1 MTRVAL
7 CVMGPQPI
15 LAAARLRPAVGATET
30 KLNLIAP
37 GIHEVRLPIPWE
49 EEIVNCFLF
58 SDGSQVD
65 LVDTGIQTDSSV
77 ATILDAIH
85 EVGGP
90 AAKLRRLVIT
100 HIHPDHFGA
109 AGALKAATGAELFIH
124 RLEVPLV
131 HPRYL
136 ELEQLIAE
144 VGQHLRLNGVPEPD
158 VSSLQ
163 NASRAMRAFVQPGEP
178 DVQLDGAETLELGG
192 RRLRVEWTPGHSPG
206 HICLF
211 DLDDRLLFAGDQIL
225 PDISTN
231 IALHPQS
238 TPNPLGEFLES
249 LDRLVA
255 LGPALVLPSHGRP
268 FPDAAGRVQR
278 LKAHHQRRLDQIEA
292 ILGEEPLSGWE
303 VAIRVW
309 GERKDI
315 WDKRMAL
322 QEGLAH
328 LQLLAV
334 QRRVEKLAD
343 SAGVRWRKGRS

>member
-1 MTRVAL
+1 
-7 CVMGPQPI
+7 
-15 LAAARLRPAVGATET
+15 VGATET

-58 SDGSQVD
+58 SDGTQVD
-65 LVDTGIQTDSSV
+65 LIDTGIQTDASV
-77 ATILDAIH
+77 ATMMDAIR

-90 AAKLRRLVIT
+90 HAKLRRLVIT

-109 AGALKAATGAELFIH
+109 AGALKEATGAELFMH
-124 RLEVPLV
+124 RLEVPMV

-144 VGQHLRLNGVPEPD
+144 VGQNLRLNGVPEPD

-163 NASRAMRAFVQPGEP
+163 NASRAMREFVQPGEP

-211 DLDDRLLFAGDQIL
+211 ELDDRLLFAGDQIL

-255 LGPALVLPSHGRP
+255 LGPSLVLPSHGRP
-268 FPDAAGRVQR
+268 FPDAHGRVER
-278 LKAHHQRRLDQIEA
+278 LKAHHQRRLDQIEG
-292 ILGEEPLSGWE
+292 ILGEEPMSGWE
-303 VAIRVW
+303 VALRVW
-309 GERKDI
+309 GERKNI

-334 QRRVEKLAD
+334 ERRVEKLAD
-343 SAGVRWRKGRS
+343 SSGVRWRMGI

>member
-1 MTRVAL
+1 
-7 CVMGPQPI
+7 
-15 LAAARLRPAVGATET
+15 VGATEAAET
-30 KLNLIAP
+30 KLNRIAP
-37 GIHEVRLPIPWE
+37 GIHEVRLPVPWE

-65 LVDTGIQTDSSV
+65 LLDCGIQSDESV
-77 ATILDAIH
+77 ATLLAAIRA
-85 EVGGP
+85 VGGRN
-90 AAKLRRLVIT
+90 ATLRRLVIT

-109 AGALKAATGAELFIH
+109 AGALKEQTGAELFMH
-124 RLEVPLV
+124 RLEVPMV

-144 VGQHLRLNGVPEPD
+144 VGRHLRLNGVPEPD
-158 VSSLQ
+158 ATSLQ
-163 NASRAMRAFVQPGEP
+163 NASRAMREFVRPGEP
-178 DVQLDGAETLELGG
+178 DVQLDGAETIELGG

-211 DLDDRLLFAGDQIL
+211 DLKDRLLFAGDQIL

-249 LDRLVA
+249 LDRLLA
-255 LGPALVLPSHGRP
+255 LKPALVLPSHGRP
-268 FPDAAGRVQR
+268 FENVAGRVER
-278 LKAHHQRRLDQIEA
+278 LHAHHRRRLDQIEA
-292 ILGEEPLSGWE
+292 VLGSEELTGWE
-303 VAIRVW
+303 VAIRIW
-309 GERKDI
+309 GERHDI

-334 QRRVEKLAD
+334 QHRVEKLAD
-343 SAGVRWRKGRS
+343 ATGVRWRKGG

>member
-1 MTRVAL
+1 MGLILIVAA
-7 CVMGPQPI
+7 G
-15 LAAARLRPAVGATET
+15 RLWLAVGATEAADLRLT
-30 KLNLIAP
+30 QIAP
-37 GIHEVRLPIPWE
+37 GIHEIRLPIPWE

-58 SDGSQVD
+58 SRGSQVD
-65 LVDTGIQTDSSV
+65 LLDCGIQTDQSV
-77 ATILDAIH
+77 AAVLAAIE

-90 AAKLRRLVIT
+90 GATLRRLVIT

-109 AGALKAATGAELFIH
+109 AGALKERTGVELFMH
-124 RLEVPLV
+124 RLEVPMV

-136 ELEQLIAE
+136 ELEQLVAE
-144 VGQHLRLNGVPEPD
+144 VGHNLRLNGVPEPD

-163 NASRAMRAFVQPGEP
+163 NASRAMREFVRPGEP

-249 LDRLVA
+249 LDRLLA
-255 LGPALVLPSHGRP
+255 LEPALVLPAHGRP
-268 FPDAAGRVQR
+268 FVDAASRVAR
-278 LKAHHQRRLDQIEA
+278 LHAHHQRRLDQIEA
-292 ILGEEPLSGWE
+292 LLGEEEISGWE
-303 VAIRVW
+303 VAIRIW
-309 GERKDI
+309 GERTNI

-334 QRRVEKLAD
+334 QRRVTKLAD
-343 SAGVRWRKGRS
+343 SGGVRWRRSQAEPTG

>member
-1 MTRVAL
+1 
-7 CVMGPQPI
+7 
-15 LAAARLRPAVGATET
+15 VGATEAAET
-30 KLNLIAP
+30 KLNQVAP
-37 GIHEVRLPIPWE
+37 GIHEVRLPVPWE

-65 LVDTGIQTDSSV
+65 LLDCGIQSDESV
-77 ATILDAIH
+77 ATVLAAIR
-85 EVGGP
+85 EVGGRN
-90 AAKLRRLVIT
+90 ATLRRLVIT

-109 AGALKAATGAELFIH
+109 AGALKEQTGAELFMH
-124 RLEVPLV
+124 RLEVPMV

-144 VGQHLRLNGVPEPD
+144 VGRHLRLNGVPEPD
-158 VSSLQ
+158 ATSLQ
-163 NASRAMRAFVQPGEP
+163 NASRAMREFVRPGEP
-178 DVQLDGAETLELGG
+178 DVQLDGAETIELGG

-211 DLDDRLLFAGDQIL
+211 DLKDRLLFAGDQIL

-249 LDRLVA
+249 LDRLLA
-255 LGPALVLPSHGRP
+255 LEPALVLPSHGRP
-268 FPDAAGRVQR
+268 FEDVGGRVER
-278 LKAHHQRRLDQIEA
+278 LHAHHSRRLDQIEA
-292 ILGEEPLSGWE
+292 VLGSEELTGWE
-303 VAIRVW
+303 VAIRIW
-309 GERKDI
+309 GERHDI

-334 QRRVEKLAD
+334 QHRVEKLAD
-343 SAGVRWRKGRS
+343 ATGVRWRKGG

>member
-1 MTRVAL
+1 M
-7 CVMGPQPI
+7 
-15 LAAARLRPAVGATET
+15 GATEAAET
-30 KLNLIAP
+30 KLNRIAP
-37 GIHEVRLPIPWE
+37 GIHEVRLPVPWE

-65 LVDTGIQTDSSV
+65 LLDCGIQTDESV
-77 ATILDAIH
+77 ATVLAAIR
-85 EVGGP
+85 EVGGRD
-90 AAKLRRLVIT
+90 ATLRRLVIT

-109 AGALKAATGAELFIH
+109 AGALKEQTGAELFMH
-124 RLEVPLV
+124 RLEVPMV

-144 VGQHLRLNGVPEPD
+144 VGRHLRLNGVPEPD
-158 VSSLQ
+158 ATSLQ
-163 NASRAMRAFVQPGEP
+163 NASRAMREFVRPGEP
-178 DVQLDGAETLELGG
+178 DVQLDGAETIELGG

-211 DLDDRLLFAGDQIL
+211 DLKDRLLFAGDQIL

-249 LDRLVA
+249 LDRLLA
-255 LGPALVLPSHGRP
+255 LQPALVLPSHGRP
-268 FPDAAGRVQR
+268 FEDVAGRVER
-278 LKAHHQRRLDQIEA
+278 LHAHHSRRLDQIETV
-292 ILGEEPLSGWE
+292 LGSEELTGWE
-303 VAIRVW
+303 VAIRIW
-309 GERKDI
+309 GERHDI

-334 QRRVEKLAD
+334 QHRVEKLAD
-343 SAGVRWRKGRS
+343 STGVRWRRGG

>member
-1 MTRVAL
+1 
-7 CVMGPQPI
+7 
-15 LAAARLRPAVGATET
+15 VGATET

-37 GIHEVRLPIPWE
+37 GIHEIRLPVPWE

-58 SDGSQVD
+58 SEGAQVD
-65 LVDTGIQTDSSV
+65 LLDCGIQSDASV
-77 ATILDAIH
+77 ATVLAAIR
-85 EVGGP
+85 ELGGP
-90 AAKLRRLVIT
+90 EARLRRLVIT

-109 AGALKAATGAELFIH
+109 AGALKDATGVELFMH
-124 RLEVPLV
+124 RLEVPMV

-144 VGQHLRLNGVPEPD
+144 VGQNLRLNGVPEPD

-163 NASRAMRAFVQPGEP
+163 NASRAMREFVRPGEP

-211 DLDDRLLFAGDQIL
+211 DLDERLLFAGDQLL

-249 LDRLVA
+249 LDRLLA
-255 LGPALVLPSHGRP
+255 LQPALVLPSHGRP
-268 FPDAAGRVQR
+268 FPDAAGRVAR
-278 LKAHHQRRLDQIEA
+278 LHAHHERRLNQIEA

-303 VAIRVW
+303 VAIRIW
-309 GERKDI
+309 GERKNI

-334 QRRVEKLAD
+334 QHRVEKLAD
-343 SAGVRWRKGRS
+343 VSGVRWRKVPSERNTSAS

>member
-1 MTRVAL
+1 
-7 CVMGPQPI
+7 
-15 LAAARLRPAVGATET
+15 VGATET

-37 GIHEVRLPIPWE
+37 GIHELRLPIPWD

-65 LVDTGIQTDSSV
+65 LLDCGIQTDASV
-77 ATILDAIH
+77 ALVHAAIR

-90 AAKLRRLVIT
+90 DAKLRRLVIT

-109 AGALKAATGAELFIH
+109 AGALKDATGAELFMH
-124 RLEVPLV
+124 RLEVPMV

-144 VGQHLRLNGVPEPD
+144 VGQNLRLNGVPEPD

-163 NASRAMRAFVQPGEP
+163 NASRAMREFVRPGEP

-206 HICLF
+206 HVCLF
-211 DLDDRLLFAGDQIL
+211 ELEDHLLFAGDQIL

-249 LDRLVA
+249 LDRLLA

-268 FPDAAGRVQR
+268 FSDAAGRVGR
-278 LKAHHQRRLDQIEA
+278 LKAHHQRRLDQIEG
-292 ILGEEPLSGWE
+292 ILRPEPLSGWE

-334 QRRVEKLAD
+334 EGRVEKLAD
-343 SAGVRWRKGRS
+343 SSGVRWRRNAP

>member
-1 MTRVAL
+1 M
-7 CVMGPQPI
+7 
-15 LAAARLRPAVGATET
+15 GATEAAET
-30 KLNLIAP
+30 GLNEIAP

-58 SDGSQVD
+58 SDGPQVD
-65 LVDTGIQTDSSV
+65 LLDCGILTDESV
-77 ATILDAIH
+77 ATVLAAIR
-85 EVGGP
+85 EVGG
-90 AAKLRRLVIT
+90 ANARLRRLVIT

-109 AGALKAATGAELFIH
+109 AGVLKERTGAELYLH
-124 RLEVPLV
+124 RLEVPMV

-136 ELEQLIAE
+136 ELEQLITE
-144 VGQHLRLNGVPEPD
+144 VGQNLRHNGVPEPD
-158 VSSLQ
+158 VDTLQ
-163 NASRAMRAFVQPGEP
+163 NASRMMRDFVRPGEP
-178 DVQLDGAETLELGG
+178 DVQLDGAETIELGG

-211 DLDDRLLFAGDQIL
+211 DRDDRLLFAGDQLL

-249 LDRLVA
+249 LDRLLA
-255 LGPALVLPSHGRP
+255 LEPKLVLPSHGRP
-268 FPDAAGRVQR
+268 FEDAAGRVGR
-278 LKAHHQRRLDQIEA
+278 LHAHHQRRLDQIEG
-292 ILGEEPLSGWE
+292 ILGDEPITGWE

-309 GERKDI
+309 GERKNI

-334 QRRVEKLAD
+334 EQRVEKLAD
-343 SAGVRWRKGRS
+343 ASGVRWRRDLRD

>member
-1 MTRVAL
+1 M
-7 CVMGPQPI
+7 
-15 LAAARLRPAVGATET
+15 GATET

-37 GIHEVRLPIPWE
+37 GIHEVRLPVPWE

-58 SDGSQVD
+58 SRGAQVD
-65 LVDTGIQTDSSV
+65 LLDCGIQTDASV
-77 ATILDAIH
+77 ATVLAAIR

-90 AAKLRRLVIT
+90 DAKLRRLVIT

-109 AGALKAATGAELFIH
+109 AGALKEATAAELFMH
-124 RLEVPLV
+124 RLEVPMV

-144 VGQHLRLNGVPEPD
+144 VGRNLRLNGVPELD
-158 VSSLQ
+158 VGSLQ
-163 NASRAMRAFVQPGEP
+163 NASRAMREFVQPGEP

-192 RRLRVEWTPGHSPG
+192 RRLRVDWTPGHSPG

-249 LDRLVA
+249 LDRLLA
-255 LGPALVLPSHGRP
+255 LQPALVLPSHGRP
-268 FPDAAGRVQR
+268 FPDAAGRVAR
-278 LKAHHQRRLDQIEA
+278 LHAHHERRLNQIEA

-303 VAIRVW
+303 VAIRIW
-309 GERKDI
+309 GERKNL
-315 WDKRMAL
+315 WDRRMAL

-334 QRRVEKLAD
+334 QHRVEKLAD
-343 SAGVRWRKGRS
+343 VSGVRWRRNLS

>member
-1 MTRVAL
+1 M
-7 CVMGPQPI
+7 
-15 LAAARLRPAVGATET
+15 GATEAAET
-30 KLNLIAP
+30 GLNEIAP

-49 EEIVNCFLF
+49 EEIVNCFIF

-65 LVDTGIQTDSSV
+65 LLDCGIQTDESV
-77 ATILDAIH
+77 ATVLAAIR
-85 EVGGP
+85 EVGG
-90 AAKLRRLVIT
+90 AGARLRRLVIT

-109 AGALKAATGAELFIH
+109 AGVLKETTGAELFIH
-124 RLEVPLV
+124 RLEVPMV

-136 ELEQLIAE
+136 ELEQLITE
-144 VGQHLRLNGVPEPD
+144 VGQNLRHNGVPEPD
-158 VSSLQ
+158 VDKLQ
-163 NASRAMRAFVQPGEP
+163 NASRMMRDYVRPGEP
-178 DVQLDGAETLELGG
+178 DVQLDGAETIELGG

-211 DLDDRLLFAGDQIL
+211 DLSDRLLFAGDQIL

-249 LDRLVA
+249 LDRLLA
-255 LGPALVLPSHGRP
+255 LDPRLVLPSHGRP
-268 FPDAAGRVQR
+268 FEDAAGRVAR
-278 LKAHHQRRLDQIEA
+278 LHAHHRRRLDQIEG
-292 ILGEEPLSGWE
+292 ILGEEPLTGWE

-309 GERKDI
+309 GERKNI

-334 QRRVEKLAD
+334 QGRIEKLAD
-343 SAGVRWRKGRS
+343 ASGVRWRKTGALK